1 MDKEEMVQ
9 LVTQEIMRQL
19 QHRPVA
25 APEKSTQY
33 QHKAL
38 VIFTGG
44 TIGFEQ
50 GLAEIKKLQNL
61 CFEITVV
68 LSVAAQEVLGIE
80 RIKEELGS
88 HISIVTAQSPYPGKL
103 LREAD
108 ILIVPVLTQNT
119 AAKLAYTLSDTMVS
133 TLILQGLMMGKPVVA
148 ASNAADPLDGWRA
161 QYSMGNASAG
171 LVQALQE
178 NLKKL
183 ARYGMQLVPVE
194 AIGSVSQKV
203 LNRQKTVAVN
213 PLTNKKTVLD
223 AATIQAT
230 AQNGSK
236 RIAVS
241 PGTII
246 TPLAKDIARDCGVEI
261 VQE

>member
-1 MDKEEMVQ
+1 VDKEEMVQ

-19 QHRPVA
+19 QQMPVA
-25 APEKSTQY
+25 TPGKSTHF

-50 GLAEIKKLQNL
+50 GLAEIKKLQDL
-61 CFEITVV
+61 CFEVTVV
-68 LSVAAQEVLGIE
+68 LSVSAQEVIGIE

-88 HISIVTAQSPYPGKL
+88 HIPIVTAQSSYPGKL

-119 AAKLAYTLSDTMVS
+119 AAKLAHTLSDTMVS
-133 TLILQGLMMGKPVVA
+133 TLILQGLMMGKPIVA
-148 ASNAADPLDGWRA
+148 ASNAADPLDSWRA
-161 QYSMGNASAG
+161 QYSMGNASSG
-171 LVQALQE
+171 LVKALQG

-183 ARYGMQLVPVE
+183 AEYGMQLVPVE
-194 AIGSVSQKV
+194 KIGSVSQHI
-203 LNRQKTVAVN
+203 LNQQKTVAVN
-213 PLTNKKTVLD
+213 HPAAKKTVLD
-223 AATIQAT
+223 AATIQSA

-236 RIAVS
+236 SIAV
-241 PGTII
+241 PMGTII
-246 TPLAKDIARDCGVEI
+246 TPLAKDIARDYGVQI
-261 VQE
+261 TQE

>member
-1 MDKEEMVQ
+1 VDKEDMVQ

-25 APEKSTQY
+25 APEKSTHFQY
-33 QHKAL
+33 KAL

-50 GLAEIKKLQNL
+50 GLTEIKKLQAL

-119 AAKLAYTLSDTMVS
+119 AAKLAHTLSDTMVS
-133 TLILQGLMMGKPVVA
+133 TLVLQGLMMGKPVVA
-148 ASNAADPLDGWRA
+148 AANAADPLDGWRA

-183 ARYGMQLVPVE
+183 TRYGMHLVPVE
-194 AIGSVSQKV
+194 TIGSVSQKL
-203 LNRQKTVAVN
+203 LNQQKTVAVN
-213 PLTNKKTVLD
+213 PSTNKKTVLD
-223 AATIQAT
+223 AATIQAA
-230 AQNGSK
+230 AQNGSTSV
-236 RIAVS
+236 AVS

-246 TPLAKDIARDCGVEI
+246 TPLARDIARDCGVEI

>member
-25 APEKSTQY
+25 DPEKSTQY

-68 LSVAAQEVLGIE
+68 LSAAAQEVLGIE

-148 ASNAADPLDGWRA
+148 AANAADPLDGWRA

-194 AIGSVSQKV
+194 TIGSVSQNV

-213 PLTNKKTVLD
+213 SLTTKKTVLD
-223 AATIQAT
+223 AAAIQAA

-246 TPLAKDIARDCGVEI
+246 TPLAKDTARDCGVEI

>member
-9 LVTQEIMRQL
+9 LVMKEIMRQL
-19 QHRPVA
+19 EQMPVA
-25 APEKSTQY
+25 THRQSSPSQ
-33 QHKAL
+33 KAL

-50 GLAEIKKLQNL
+50 GLAEIKKMQDQ
-61 CFEITVV
+61 CVSVTVV
-68 LSVAAQEVLGIE
+68 LSASAEHVLGIQ
-80 RIKEELGS
+80 RITEELGS
-88 HISIVTAQSPYPGKL
+88 HIHIVTAQSPYPGNI

-108 ILIVPVLTQNT
+108 IVIVPVLTQNT

-148 ASNAADPLDGWRA
+148 AFNAADPLDSWRA
-161 QYSMGNASAG
+161 QYNMGQSAPG
-171 LVQALQE
+171 LVQALQG

-183 ARYGMQLVPVE
+183 KEYGIQLVPVQTI
-194 AIGSVSQKV
+194 AGVSQQV
-203 LNRQKTVAVN
+203 LKPKEQVAVN
-213 PLTNKKTVLD
+213 RPINKKTILD
-223 AATIQAT
+223 AASIQT
-230 AQNGSK
+230 AAQSGSTSIIVP
-236 RIAVS
+236 R
-241 PGTII
+241 GTII